1 MKKKLISVLLSAA
14 MATTMLAGCGS
25 TAADTGAAPAE
36 TKATEEK
43 TEAAD
48 TEAET
53 GTEEAAATGEGKVYY
68 LNFKPEQADDWVAL
82 AEDYTAETGVPVT
95 VVTAASGT
103 YESTLKSEMAKTEA
117 PTLFQVNGPVGLAS
131 WKDYCYDLKDSEVYK
146 NVQSDDY
153 VLKDGDAVQ
162 GIAYVIETYGL
173 IYNKALL
180 NDYFALD
187 DAEIKSIDE
196 LNNFE
201 ALKKV
206 ADGIQAHKDDLGVEG
221 AFALIPP
228 LTGDLRHIWQ
238 TCLCTMNIR
247 QTELPLLLLSR
258 EPIWTTT
265 NRSSIFTSQILPVIR
280 HCCPVRLVK
289 MLPANLHLAKLS
301 STRMVPGLTTT
312 SRITK

>member
-68 LNFKPEQADDWVAL
+68 LNFKPEQADDWVDL
-82 AEDYTAETGVPVT
+82 AAEYTAETGVPVT

-146 NVQSDDY
+146 NVLSDDY

-180 NDYFALD
+180 NDYFAVY

-221 AFALIPP
+221 AFASAGFDSSSDWRFKTHLA
-228 LTGDLRHIWQ
+228 
-238 TCLCTMNIR
+238 N
-247 QTELPLLLLSR
+247 LPLY
-258 EPIWTTT
+258 
-265 NRSSIFTSQILPVIR
+265 
-280 HCCPVRLVK
+280 
-289 MLPANLHLAKLS
+289 
-301 STRMVPGLTTT
+301 
-312 SRITK
+312 

>member
-221 AFALIPP
+221 AFAS
-228 LTGDLRHIWQ
+228 TGFDSSSDWRFKTHLA
-238 TCLCTMNIR
+238 N
-247 QTELPLLLLSR
+247 LPLYYEYKACLLY
-258 EPIWTTT
+258 
-265 NRSSIFTSQILPVIR
+265 TSD
-280 HCCPVRLVK
+280 
-289 MLPANLHLAKLS
+289 AADD
-301 STRMVPGLTTT
+301 
-312 SRITK
+312 

>member
-68 LNFKPEQADDWVAL
+68 LNFKPEQADDWVDL
-82 AEDYTAETGVPVT
+82 AAEYTAETGVPVT

-146 NVQSDDY
+146 NVLSDDY
-153 VLKDGDAVQ
+153 VLRMATLFRV
-162 GIAYVIETYGL
+162 
-173 IYNKALL
+173 
-180 NDYFALD
+180 
-187 DAEIKSIDE
+187 
-196 LNNFE
+196 
-201 ALKKV
+201 
-206 ADGIQAHKDDLGVEG
+206 
-221 AFALIPP
+221 
-228 LTGDLRHIWQ
+228 
-238 TCLCTMNIR
+238 
-247 QTELPLLLLSR
+247 
-258 EPIWTTT
+258 
-265 NRSSIFTSQILPVIR
+265 
-280 HCCPVRLVK
+280 
-289 MLPANLHLAKLS
+289 LH
-301 STRMVPGLTTT
+301 M
-312 SRITK
+312 